1 MSFIIKQML
10 SSINTDIDALK
21 LEDINIGLGGV
32 ALGQAIG
39 DEVARATGAESGLNT
54 DISNLTSVVSGAS
67 VSSAASET
75 LMQAEIDAL
84 KNPINNIFSMIKTTQ
99 DIPNAGVY
107 SLYTSFDTTIKT
119 SPYITYVAVNIN
131 TGGANTGCICQVS
144 GYYKI
149 EYCFT
154 SWNVNYHDRVSWW
167 TRIFINGS
175 HVEQRS
181 FIYTR
186 GSDILYA
193 QYGSSTG
200 SIIKYCNQN
209 DYIFLKTLVSKNSRY
224 YNDTFNDLRGDIGSN
239 IIITFLGN

>member
-1 MSFIIKQML
+1 ML
-10 SSINTDIDALK
+10 SNITTDIDALK
-21 LEDINIGLGGV
+21 LKDINIGIGGA
-32 ALGQAIG
+32 ALEQAIG
-39 DEVARATGAESGLNT
+39 DEVARATAEEYALSQRIALEIAT
-54 DISNLTSVVSGAS
+54 DATTISTDL
-67 VSSAASET
+67 
-75 LMQAEIDAL
+75 LQAEINAL

-200 SIIKYCNQN
+200 SIIK
-209 DYIFLKTLVSKNSRY
+209 F
-224 YNDTFNDLRGDIGSN
+224 
-239 IIITFLGN
+239 